1 MTRGQPSLG
10 SVVGPRYIGIKPRPQ
25 LNLALTSVIRGS
37 VLLMARSTA
46 LHVPGVDSVDSIVR
60 RHIADINECIV
71 PADVTVFASELL
83 QAGLI
88 TPVSHTTAIEV
99 TGRSSVEKISALTS
113 EVLSRF
119 SISTLRSTN
128 SELFH
133 KFVGIIERRN
143 INLAT
148 TLIKEFC
155 EFISLA
161 G

>member
-1 MTRGQPSLG
+1 
-10 SVVGPRYIGIKPRPQ
+10 
-25 LNLALTSVIRGS
+25 
-37 VLLMARSTA
+37 MARSTA
-46 LHVPGVDSVDSIVR
+46 LPGVDSVDSIVR
-60 RHIADINECIV
+60 RHIADINGCIA
-71 PADVTVFASELL
+71 PADRTVFADELL

-88 TPVSHTTAIEV
+88 TPVSHTNAIEL

-113 EVLSRF
+113 EVLSKF
-119 SISTLRSTN
+119 SISTLTSTN

-143 INLAT
+143 KRLAT
-148 TLIKEFC
+148 SLIREFR